1 MMDLRAAVVLAAFV
15 VPLASACRTT
25 PATPASTRAIA
36 EARAV
41 APAPSA
47 GCRPGDV
54 PALAGAA
61 REVTVAGAVRRYL
74 IDAPGGVGDVPR
86 PLVLA
91 LHGFGDSAAGLRK
104 WLGFAKLAAAG
115 DLIAIHA
122 DGRDDVALLNR
133 VGRGWDIAPD
143 ETRDAA
149 FVAALLDA
157 VEAERCVD
165 RRRIYATGFSNGGFF
180 ANLLACRL
188 ADRFAAIAPVAGA
201 RPLDA
206 CLPATPMPILFF
218 HGRADRVVPPRLTV
232 GAVAWWRRA
241 NRCGDADEVRDGCQA
256 ARDCAADVV
265 VCMGSQGHTWPSDG
279 RDRIWDFFQSHVLRD
294 G

>member
-1 MMDLRAAVVLAAFV
+1 
-15 VPLASACRTT
+15 
-25 PATPASTRAIA
+25 
-36 EARAV
+36 
-41 APAPSA
+41 
-47 GCRPGDV
+47 V
-54 PALAGAA
+54 PALTAAA

-74 IDAPGGVGDVPR
+74 IDAPGGAGDVPR

-91 LHGFGDSAAGLRK
+91 LHGFGHSAAGLRT
-104 WLGFAKLAAAG
+104 WLGFAERAAAG

-122 DGRDDVALLNR
+122 DGRDDVPLLNR

-165 RRRIYATGFSNGGFF
+165 RRRVYATGFSNGGFF

-188 ADRFAAIAPVAGA
+188 ADRFAAIAAVAGA

-218 HGRADRVVPPRLTV
+218 HGRADRVVPLRLTV

-256 ARDCAADVV
+256 ARGCAADVV
-265 VCMGSQGHTWPSDG
+265 ACTGPQGHTWPNHGS
-279 RDRIWDFFQSHVLRD
+279 DRIWDFFQSHVRRD